1 MRHRYTS
8 VRFCRDMSPRYPTRK
23 VLDVKPLPSS
33 RTASLI
39 RLPRIRASPLPVCCM
54 KTMWPLA
61 ARMLAVVLAAARM
74 LTVVLAAAT
83 AGSASSVQQLGFLR
97 GRHDS
102 VANSGHRFHHSTRS
116 EVAFVETA
124 HTSAHPALLG
134 TGGGQLC
141 YGFMP
146 TEATRRHGQCYSSLA
161 CTAFRVCS

>member
-1 MRHRYTS
+1 MGGAGGSLRHRYTS

-39 RLPRIRASPLPVCCM
+39 SEPRIRASPLPVCCM

-83 AGSASSVQQLGFLR
+83 AGSASTIGRPAKRSAVLATFGFQFR
-97 GRHDS
+97 
-102 VANSGHRFHHSTRS
+102 
-116 EVAFVETA
+116 EAFVPGWSELLEP
-124 HTSAHPALLG
+124 PARTL
-134 TGGGQLC
+134 
-141 YGFMP
+141 
-146 TEATRRHGQCYSSLA
+146 
-161 CTAFRVCS
+161 